1 MITLNNQTQQG
12 FFNYEGTAA
21 KAVGNYNS
29 DTDGNLANVY
39 IEFKQ
44 DENIIGHA
52 SVNYFDSKPQ
62 YNINGNNLASMIVI
76 AGEVE
81 TVCQEL
87 QNELEGE

>member
-1 MITLNNQTQQG
+1 MITLSNQTQQG

-21 KAVGNYNS
+21 KAVGNYNA
-29 DTDGNLANVY
+29 DADGNLTNVY
-39 IEFKQ
+39 IDFKQ

-52 SVNYFDSKPQ
+52 SVNYYDSKPQ

-81 TVCQEL
+81 TLIEEL
-87 QNELEGE
+87 GNAFAGE

>member
-1 MITLNNQTQQG
+1 MIIINNQTQQG

-21 KAVGNYNS
+21 KAVGNYNADADS
-29 DTDGNLANVY
+29 NLTNVY
-39 IEFKQ
+39 IDFKQ

-81 TVCQEL
+81 TLISEL
-87 QNELEGE
+87 QVAVKDE

>member
-1 MITLNNQTQQG
+1 MIELQNRQQSG
-12 FFNYEGTAA
+12 NFTYTGTNIS
-21 KAVGNYNS
+21 AVGNYTA
-29 DTDGNLANVY
+29 DIDGNLINVY
-39 IEFKQ
+39 IDFKQ
-44 DENIIGHA
+44 DENVIGHA

-87 QNELEGE
+87 ENESEGE